1 MYVEVT
7 GVREGDST
15 YWTFIRFLFGKC
27 PSMLVQT
34 TIRSAFFL
42 THNGRIGLLSSMS
55 QAMFVQVTLRSA
67 FFLIHMASTGLLSGI
82 SSSMC
87 VLIPLHSAFLL
98 THIASKR
105 LLTCTRSI
113 KDKDLKEMC
122 KEKQFPVLTFE
133 KFPCHTQ
140 SVERCVEL
148 ISEAVMNVCGETAR
162 NGYVCAKLQ
171 VRNELPTFNNK
182 GQYYSNT

>member
-1 MYVEVT
+1 MFVEVT
-7 GVREGDST
+7 GVREGVST
-15 YWTFIRFLFGKC
+15 YWTFIRFLSGVC

-55 QAMFVQVTLRSA
+55 QAMFVQITLRSA
-67 FFLIHMASTGLLSGI
+67 FFLIHIASIGLLSGI

-87 VLIPLHSAFLL
+87 VLIPLRSAFLL
-98 THIASKR
+98 THIASKG

-113 KDKDLKEMC
+113 KDKDSKEMC
-122 KEKQFPVLTFE
+122 KEEQFTVLTFE

-148 ISEAVMNVCGETAR
+148 ISEAAMKVCAETVR
-162 NGYVCAKLQ
+162 NGYIRAKLQ
-171 VRNELPTFNNK
+171 VRKELPAFNNK
-182 GQYYSNT
+182 

>member
-1 MYVEVT
+1 
-7 GVREGDST
+7 
-15 YWTFIRFLFGKC
+15 
-27 PSMLVQT
+27 MLVQT
-34 TIRSAFFL
+34 TIRKTFFL
-42 THNGRIGLLSSMS
+42 TRQGRIGLLSSMS
-55 QAMFVQVTLRSA
+55 QAMFVQVTLCSA
-67 FFLIHMASTGLLSGI
+67 FILIHIASIGLLSGI

-87 VLIPLHSAFLL
+87 VLIPLRSAFLL

-122 KEKQFPVLTFE
+122 KEEQFPVLTLE

-148 ISEAVMNVCGETAR
+148 IS
-162 NGYVCAKLQ
+162 
-171 VRNELPTFNNK
+171 
-182 GQYYSNT
+182 